1 MSEAL
6 PALSIVP
13 VVVYTSTTLL
23 LPFFASFVTINHG
36 IFFAVSPFID
46 LSDGK
51 KNYQCFDAAELWKS
65 LLFKSVSKTI
75 VNVRTKNLGLK

>member
-1 MSEAL
+1 MSEAS
-6 PALSIVP
+6 LSIVP

-23 LPFFASFVTINHG
+23 LPFFARNHG
-36 IFFAVSPFID
+36 IFFAVSSFID

-65 LLFKSVSKTI
+65 LLFKSVSTTI
-75 VNVRTKNLGLK
+75 VNVQTKNLGLK